1 VRCGEGVE
9 LLELLLREIRDEADK
24 LRVVSVELSVQR
36 ATSALTVTGEL
47 DANGGDLFVAAA
59 LVMLDQLF
67 IILGL
72 ARQVAIGRLGTDSH
86 RALEELAA
94 EMEAN
99 GIDCILI
106 VVLVVRH
113 LLLLQRV
120 GKDLHGVL
128 EELVGENVA
137 LKCSGGATCSVRRFG
152 GGNGELITALLHALA
167 LLQIRLLTLLGLFL
181 LFALLLEGERH
192 HMALLLIDRE
202 LEIGDGTS
210 GGHSWIALLALWY
223 FDSTSFPYPSLWQIF
238 LSIFFER

>member
-9 LLELLLREIRDEADK
+9 LLELVLREIRDEADK
-24 LRVVSVELSVQR
+24 LRVVSVEFSVQR

-47 DANGGDLFVAAA
+47 DASGCDLFVAAA

-67 IILGL
+67 IVLGL
-72 ARQVAIGRLGTDSH
+72 ARQVAIGRLGTDPNGV
-86 RALEELAA
+86 LKELAA

-106 VVLVVRH
+106 VTLVVRH
-113 LLLLQRV
+113 LLVLQRV

-152 GGNGELITALLHALA
+152 GGDSELIAALLHALA
-167 LLQIRLLTLLGLFL
+167 LLQICLLFALLGLVGLFL

-192 HMALLLIDRE
+192 RMALLLIDGE

-210 GGHSWIALLALWY
+210 GGHGCLVVLRFY
-223 FDSTSFPYPSLWQIF
+223 FFSLPTAAAFFSFN
-238 LSIFFER
+238 FF